1 MRLRL
6 FPTLEA
12 PSQARRGLAE
22 LAGQLDEGSF
32 ADLKT
37 VVSELIT
44 ISVAHG
50 AKKPIDLSLTV
61 VGGRIEGIVYD
72 QGPGTRAIVR
82 AREGHDSSLVLQI
95 IDALVDE
102 WGTNPRQDR
111 IWFRM
116 AARRGAASAAPAS
129 P

>member
-12 PSQARRGLAE
+12 PREARRWLAGF
-22 LAGQLDEGSF
+22 AGQLDESSF
-32 ADLKT
+32 SDLKT
-37 VVSELIT
+37 VVSELVT

-50 AKKPIDLSLTV
+50 ATKPIDLSLALV
-61 VGGRIEGIVYD
+61 DGEIEGTVYD

-82 AREGHDSSLVLQI
+82 AREGHDNSLVLRI
-95 IDALVDE
+95 IDSLVDE
-102 WGTNPRQDR
+102 WGTNPRQTR

-116 AARRGAASAAPAS
+116 AVRQRAASDLS
-129 P
+129 S